1 MNKYLKVGASLAL
14 TLLLLAGC
22 SGQNTD
28 KGEDS
33 SYESSSVSSEVND
46 PSSSTNP
53 TTDEGAE
60 KGDTDLTISD
70 EGLTGDQE
78 YSFEDIS
85 FTYNADEISVAEQGD
100 GKEFMISLY
109 GKDGKSVVPRIDIL
123 GMDTSDLSE
132 AITKEQFEELALQ
145 LVSQYYGE
153 DSNSV
158 NMVPNSTVVSMDDPN
173 LRTASTIVNVSATET
188 VPSIYAE
195 VSMQYNTES
204 GAITILLLDED
215 ASGDQSSPFM
225 LAYESIKLN

>member
-14 TLLLLAGC
+14 SLILLAGC
-22 SGQNTD
+22 SGQNAD
-28 KGEDS
+28 KSDDS
-33 SYESSSVSSEVND
+33 PPESSSVSSEAKD
-46 PSSSTNP
+46 PNSSANP
-53 TTDEGAE
+53 AADDGTE
-60 KGDTDLTISD
+60 KEDSDLTISD
-70 EGLTGDQE
+70 ERLTGDQE
-78 YSFEDIS
+78 YSFENVS
-85 FTYNADEISVAEQGD
+85 FTYNADEISVAKQGD
-100 GKEFMISLY
+100 GTEFMISLY
-109 GKDGKSVVPRIDIL
+109 GKDEKSVIPRIDIL
-123 GMDTSDLSE
+123 GMDTSNLSE

-195 VSMQYNTES
+195 VSIQYNTES

-215 ASGDQSSPFM
+215 SSGDQSSPFM

>member
-33 SYESSSVSSEVND
+33 SHESSSVSSEVND

-123 GMDTSDLSE
+123 GMDTSDLPE

>member
-28 KGEDS
+28 KSEDS
-33 SYESSSVSSEVND
+33 SHESSSVSSEVND

>member
-1 MNKYLKVGASLAL
+1 ML
-14 TLLLLAGC
+14 
-22 SGQNTD
+22 
-28 KGEDS
+28 
-33 SYESSSVSSEVND
+33 
-46 PSSSTNP
+46 
-53 TTDEGAE
+53 
-60 KGDTDLTISD
+60 
-70 EGLTGDQE
+70 
-78 YSFEDIS
+78 F
-85 FTYNADEISVAEQGD
+85 
-100 GKEFMISLY
+100 
-109 GKDGKSVVPRIDIL
+109 R
-123 GMDTSDLSE
+123 
-132 AITKEQFEELALQ
+132 
-145 LVSQYYGE
+145 SQYYGE